1 MTQGESLDAGSER
14 RQHGAEARHSS
25 NEHRRQAQADK
36 GAYESEPIRCQPR
49 EQRHERA
56 RLRASQPLARGYV
69 RANNFHANRRLKLQ
83 WRVEV
88 LRHNVGVH
96 LLAEAGAA
104 RCSQSGATT
113 G

>member
-1 MTQGESLDAGSER
+1 MTQGEGLGAGNER

-25 NEHRRQAQADK
+25 KEHRRQAQAGK
-36 GAYESEPIRCQPR
+36 GAYEIEPIRCQPR
-49 EQRHERA
+49 ERRRERA
-56 RLRASQPLARGYV
+56 RLGASQPLARGYV

-83 WRVEV
+83 WRVEM

-96 LLAEAGAA
+96 LLAEAGGA

>member
-1 MTQGESLDAGSER
+1 VTQGESLDAGSER
-14 RQHGAEARHSS
+14 RQHAAEARPSS
-25 NEHRRQAQADK
+25 KEHRRQAQAGK
-36 GAYESEPIRCQPR
+36 GVYESEPIRCQPR

-69 RANNFHANRRLKLQ
+69 RANNFHANRRLKPQ

>member
-1 MTQGESLDAGSER
+1 VTQGESLDAGSER

-25 NEHRRQAQADK
+25 KEHRRQAQAGK

-56 RLRASQPLARGYV
+56 RLRTSQPLALGYV

-96 LLAEAGAA
+96 LQPEAGEA
-104 RCSQSGATT
+104 RCRLSGATT